1 MSHFDEAL
9 ELSARNLVEL
19 NDLLLRSVLNHQLQT
34 ANYLLPP
41 KQPEPP
47 VLVPDRPIVSN
58 NQFWELILRERLW
71 YGMTVKLE
79 SFFLFEWFPRS
90 PGLYYTGPARSARI
104 EARKRV
110 TMKDGIVA
118 YDPYG
123 KASMLDG
130 GVGAIRLRPITVLGE
145 DFHLM
150 TASTSSVCHEGCPV
164 ALPTHLYGQC
174 IDEIRSRGVALRT
187 LVGKL
192 KFIPERILSLYAD
205 YRGST

>member
-79 SFFLFEWFPRS
+79 SFFFSSGFHVRQVFTIPGPRD
-90 PGLYYTGPARSARI
+90 L
-104 EARKRV
+104 RV
-110 TMKDGIVA
+110 SK
-118 YDPYG
+118 
-123 KASMLDG
+123 
-130 GVGAIRLRPITVLGE
+130 
-145 DFHLM
+145 
-150 TASTSSVCHEGCPV
+150 
-164 ALPTHLYGQC
+164 
-174 IDEIRSRGVALRT
+174 
-187 LVGKL
+187 LVR
-192 KFIPERILSLYAD
+192 E
-205 YRGST
+205 